1 MGLSV
6 CCLAGAPGPRV
17 KALVE
22 PLREVAD
29 EIVIAADMRADAA
42 TLAEYASVADRLFR
56 VEFVYLER
64 HFSWL
69 HDQCSGD
76 WVFRIDADEIAS
88 PALIQVLPTLMEDV
102 HVRQYL
108 LPRRWLYSDPA
119 RWLDEPPWWPDYQL
133 RLYRKDCFL
142 RFSGL
147 IHTSAVSQPPSGYLE
162 FPLYHLD
169 LVVNSLEQR
178 EQKVAFYN
186 ELRPVMEAPGGGAIN
201 ERYYLP
207 ERAESLEL
215 AAVPAEDRPAI
226 ARVLGAT
233 AKHGASEAPELPV
246 ISASELDRWLEG
258 SEFDPTVHRGRIEP
272 TEITIRM
279 MPREQRVIH
288 FRVTNTGAAPWHWY
302 NPEIHEGRQV
312 RLSYHWFNVDGSV
325 YEFDGL
331 RTWLPSRL
339 DPGDSTVVP
348 LMVFAPSEPG
358 SYFLEVDLV
367 HERWFGCAIRLSVPI
382 EPREEASVAVS

>member
-22 PLREVAD
+22 PLRDVAD
-29 EIVIAADMRADAA
+29 EIVIAADMRVDAG

-56 VEFVYLER
+56 TEFVYLER
-64 HFSWL
+64 HLSWL

-76 WVFRIDADEIAS
+76 WVLRIDADEIAS
-88 PALIQVLPTLMEDV
+88 PALIQALPTLIEDV
-102 HVRQYL
+102 RFRQYL

-119 RWLDEPPWWPDYQL
+119 CWLDQPPWWPDYQL

-147 IHTSAVSQPPSGYLE
+147 IHTSAVSQPPSGYVE

-169 LVVNSLEQR
+169 LIVNSLEQR
-178 EQKVAFYN
+178 EQKVAFYDG
-186 ELRPVMEAPGGGAIN
+186 LRPEMEAPGGGAMN

-207 ERAESLEL
+207 ERTKSLEL

-246 ISASELDRWLEG
+246 ISAIELDRWLEG
-258 SEFDPTVHRGRIEP
+258 GEFR
-272 TEITIRM
+272 
-279 MPREQRVIH
+279 
-288 FRVTNTGAAPWHWY
+288 
-302 NPEIHEGRQV
+302 
-312 RLSYHWFNVDGSV
+312 
-325 YEFDGL
+325 
-331 RTWLPSRL
+331 
-339 DPGDSTVVP
+339 
-348 LMVFAPSEPG
+348 
-358 SYFLEVDLV
+358 
-367 HERWFGCAIRLSVPI
+367 
-382 EPREEASVAVS
+382 

>member
-1 MGLSV
+1 M
-6 CCLAGAPGPRV
+6 
-17 KALVE
+17 E
-22 PLREVAD
+22 PLRQVAD

-42 TLAEYASVADRLFR
+42 ALAEYASVTDRLFR

-64 HFSWL
+64 HLSWL

-88 PALIQVLPTLMEDV
+88 PALIQALPKLMEDV

-108 LPRRWLYSDPA
+108 LPRRWLYPDST

-147 IHTSAVSQPPSGYLE
+147 IHTSAVSNPPSGYVE

-169 LVVNSLEQR
+169 LVVNGFEER
-178 EQKVAFYN
+178 KQKVAFYD
-186 ELRPVMEAPGGGAIN
+186 ELRPEMQAPGGGAIN

-226 ARVLGAT
+226 ARVLGAN
-233 AKHGASEAPELPV
+233 AKHGASEFGGV
-246 ISASELDRWLEG
+246 GTQLDALEAQ
-258 SEFDPTVHRGRIEP
+258 V
-272 TEITIRM
+272 
-279 MPREQRVIH
+279 EQAAEMES
-288 FRVTNTGAAPWHWY
+288 GA
-302 NPEIHEGRQV
+302 Q
-312 RLSYHWFNVDGSV
+312 
-325 YEFDGL
+325 
-331 RTWLPSRL
+331 
-339 DPGDSTVVP
+339 
-348 LMVFAPSEPG
+348 
-358 SYFLEVDLV
+358 
-367 HERWFGCAIRLSVPI
+367 
-382 EPREEASVAVS
+382 